1 MATHGF
7 FEALFLLQQCVL
19 AMENLA
25 LFMVLIGCH
34 QKYVKWLPFFY
45 AYIVTS
51 FCFLPTSTI
60 ELAVLWQFHIV
71 KSCAL
76 KI

>member
-1 MATHGF
+1 MMATPGF

-34 QKYVKWLPFFY
+34 QKYVKLLPFLLCLYSYVLLFPPHIY
-45 AYIVTS
+45 NGIGCA
-51 FCFLPTSTI
+51 
-60 ELAVLWQFHIV
+60 LAVPQCQKL
-71 KSCAL
+71 CT
-76 KI
+76 